1 MGIYKHE
8 INNISK
14 FELKKLSEFLKD
26 DLGIKNKAEIKEKN
40 NDGSYKAIIKMDSK
54 MRNQLTAED
63 VDSFML
69 FEDNLWLEKRNLHF
83 PARRSYC
90 SVSL

>member
-54 MRNQLTAED
+54 DKIKLYN
-63 VDSFML
+63 FMNCKHRGNKHR
-69 FEDNLWLEKRNLHF
+69 ENKGVER
-83 PARRSYC
+83 
-90 SVSL
+90 

>member
-40 NDGSYKAIIKMDSK
+40 NDGSYKATIKMSNNDK
-54 MRNQLTAED
+54 EKLYD
-63 VDSFML
+63 FMKCKYRGNKNKENKE
-69 FEDNLWLEKRNLHF
+69 FER
-83 PARRSYC
+83 
-90 SVSL
+90 